1 MDATDELDSS
11 GNVRVGRL
19 INHSKKRSNCS
30 AIVVEYKDKP
40 KIVIKA
46 KRKIF
51 EGEELCYDYGDRSK
65 QSIQNYPWLKN

>member
-19 INHSKKRSNCS
+19 KNHSKKRSNCT
-30 AIVVEYKDKP
+30 AVLVEYEEEP

-46 KRKIF
+46 KRKII
-51 EGEELCYDYGDRSK
+51 EGEEICYDYGDRSK
-65 QSIQNYPWLKN
+65 QSIQNYPWLKK

>member
-19 INHSKKRSNCS
+19 INHSKKESNCT
-30 AIVVEYKDKP
+30 AVIVEYKEEP

-46 KRKIF
+46 KRKII
-51 EGEELCYDYGDRSK
+51 EGEEICYDYGDRSK
-65 QSIQNYPWLKN
+65 QSIEYYPWLKN